1 MLFMCIFKAVYLSI
15 LYNEGKHFK
24 HSYLHKCVVVALDA
38 PSMQESWAEKIPNLH
53 LEVEGEPSGR
63 VSGSGSEQA

>member
-1 MLFMCIFKAVYLSI
+1 MLFTCIFKAVIIPSYVMKENI
-15 LYNEGKHFK
+15 LTIRTCP
-24 HSYLHKCVVVALDA
+24 KCVVVALDA